1 MFGGGSH
8 STVFA
13 FVLSAGS
20 FAALCTAQ
28 ADKWRTGQSGDGSAT
43 VSLLSSNTLSTG
55 NRSIEYHPVLTIG
68 CMAGQPSSWTQSV
81 KIRNGATGSG
91 SIQVTVRV
99 DGKGSQSEV
108 WSLGARN
115 RSLSLDG
122 DGGVARLLGA
132 RQLKISWS
140 TGFFSG
146 TGEAVF
152 QLAGLNEAL
161 AQIAGICAIDL
172 P

>member
-13 FVLSAGS
+13 FVLAAGS
-20 FAALCTAQ
+20 FAALSAAQ
-28 ADKWRTGQSGDGSAT
+28 ADRWQTGQGGDGSAT

-81 KIRNGATGSG
+81 KIRNGLTGSG
-91 SIQVTVRV
+91 STQVTVRV
-99 DGKGSQSEV
+99 DGESPQSEA
-108 WSLGARN
+108 WALGARN

-122 DGGVARLLGA
+122 GGGVARLLGA
-132 RQLKISWS
+132 RQLRINWS

-152 QLAGLNEAL
+152 QLAGINEAL
-161 AQIAGICAIDL
+161 AQIARICAIDL